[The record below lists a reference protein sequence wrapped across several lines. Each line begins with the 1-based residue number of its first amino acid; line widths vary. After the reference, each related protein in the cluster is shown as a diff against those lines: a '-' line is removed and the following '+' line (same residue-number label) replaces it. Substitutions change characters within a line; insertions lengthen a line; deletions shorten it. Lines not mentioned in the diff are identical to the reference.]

1 MRSGDAP
8 SEEMSAM
15 VLWHES
21 ACGGADVD
29 SGAVHTVEVA
39 AANEADIKSCPSYC
53 GRKTKLYLAM
63 RATPAMNINADHGSW
78 ECAGVCKTNVSPD
91 RISR

>member
-1 MRSGDAP
+1 MK
-8 SEEMSAM
+8 
-15 VLWHES
+15 VHV
-21 ACGGADVD
+21 GADVD

-63 RATPAMNINADHGSW
+63 RATPAMNTNADHGSW
-78 ECAGVCKTNVSPD
+78 ECVGVCKTNVSPD